1 MKYTQKFL
9 FWFGMMI
16 IYFLSDIIYSS
27 PIVLYKYILS
37 GITTYILI
45 YVFDR
50 KKKTRQSFFYDIKTI
65 KQPTPAAEIPNNTPP
80 RPLKAPKKASEPIF
94 AKHLFLAF
102 IYNCDFAYSCA
113 NTDVVDEL
121 IDHSVIKHD
130 KIETLHIFK
139 IFFIYFSYGA
149 FEMPFVLKNKIY
161 TIQHTEIEISLF
173 MCVVDVFIIP
183 YYTSY

>member
-50 KKKTRQSFFYDIKTI
+50 KKKTR
-65 KQPTPAAEIPNNTPP
+65 
-80 RPLKAPKKASEPIF
+80 
-94 AKHLFLAF
+94 
-102 IYNCDFAYSCA
+102 
-113 NTDVVDEL
+113 
-121 IDHSVIKHD
+121 
-130 KIETLHIFK
+130 
-139 IFFIYFSYGA
+139 
-149 FEMPFVLKNKIY
+149 
-161 TIQHTEIEISLF
+161 
-173 MCVVDVFIIP
+173 
-183 YYTSY
+183 